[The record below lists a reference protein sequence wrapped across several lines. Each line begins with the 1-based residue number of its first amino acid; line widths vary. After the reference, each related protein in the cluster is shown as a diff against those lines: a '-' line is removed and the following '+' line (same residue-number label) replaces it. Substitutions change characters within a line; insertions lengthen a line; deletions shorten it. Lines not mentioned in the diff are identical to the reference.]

1 MLQTLSR
8 HCLSFLRLL
17 AKPFQDEFV
26 FILSLSYSLHTHK
39 YSNTNQ
45 VLHPLLP
52 SLLQRCCC
60 CWIAVA
66 KIICQLNA
74 FRIFPFLLLLS
85 LFLLDIVDV
94 IATCKHCSPF
104 PYFTFL
110 NFLLIIGCTASIRT
124 HPFVSFSNKLFFP
137 QAALHGCLNICK
149 CNFSF
154 TNSPFQISSR

>member
-1 MLQTLSR
+1 MNLSSSSHSVIPFIHTNTQTQIK
-8 HCLSFLRLL
+8 SFIPSYL
-17 AKPFQDEFV
+17 AYCNAV
-26 FILSLSYSLHTHK
+26 FSAISK
-39 YSNTNQ
+39 
-45 VLHPLLP
+45 
-52 SLLQRCCC
+52 RCCC

-124 HPFVSFSNKLFFP
+124 HPFVSFSNKLFSP

-154 TNSPFQISSR
+154 TNSPFQISSL